1 MKTRCNFSQDANPIF
16 SLSAGIFFLSL
27 IAFLFF
33 ILFCCIAIGKL
44 CKKMNLILRN
54 PDDKPVLNTDHTV
67 DFQKDE
73 PPPYDSLPPSYEEST
88 RNLNQDKNQIS

>member
-1 MKTRCNFSQDANPIF
+1 MS
-16 SLSAGIFFLSL
+16 GIEIGKNDVRKNLFLNAPL
-27 IAFLFF
+27 IK
-33 ILFCCIAIGKL
+33 KL